1 MALGFS
7 LFYALLVGSSEMF
20 VFVVC
25 DIMKLQY
32 NFSFKPG
39 NLFIYSLL
47 LNMISCIVYCG
58 ITCHTQP
65 CKMSNE
71 MQAYSCMLRC
81 LNTRWFGQRD
91 RREGTSRN
99 CDWKCTSNAIGKYT
113 WLLLGGTL

>member
-7 LFYALLVGSSEMF
+7 LFYALLVGFSEMF

-65 CKMSNE
+65 FFNSKYNDNIYILHW
-71 MQAYSCMLRC
+71 AVLRSEEQTFKNHIC
-81 LNTRWFGQRD
+81 GLHGAVQKQH
-91 RREGTSRN
+91 E
-99 CDWKCTSNAIGKYT
+99 
-113 WLLLGGTL
+113 